1 MKSGTIL
8 ACTAIALVTSG
19 CATIVARSSQEI
31 TITSVP
37 EGAAV
42 KIDNRG
48 GTAVHSGNTPLTVS
62 LKKGRGYF
70 KPEKYT
76 VHITKDGYRTRD
88 VTVEGQVNGWY
99 FGNIIFGGL
108 IGLLAVDPAT
118 GAMYTLRPKEV
129 ETTLDA
135 LKVSRNGKEQT
146 LTVVL
151 VEDVPEELVSHHT
164 ATPIVSHCMNKP
176 RQPTDR

>member
-1 MKSGTIL
+1 MKVGTVL
-8 ACTAIALVTSG
+8 ACALAALASSG

-42 KIDNRG
+42 KINNKG
-48 GTAVHSGNTPLTVS
+48 GAAVHSGNTPMTVT

-70 KPEKYT
+70 KAERYT
-76 VHITKDGYRTRD
+76 IHLQKDGYHVRD
-88 VTVEGQVNGWY
+88 IVVQGEVNGWY
-99 FGNIIFGGL
+99 FGNVLFGGL

-118 GAMYTLRPKEV
+118 GAMYTLKPKEV
-129 ETTLDA
+129 TTTLDA
-135 LKVSRNGKEQT
+135 LKVTRTDQGQT

-151 VEDVPEELVSHHT
+151 VEDVPKELVGQLIAIDPH
-164 ATPIVSHCMNKP
+164 
-176 RQPTDR
+176 

>member
-1 MKSGTIL
+1 MKVRSIL
-8 ACTAIALVTSG
+8 ACTVTALVFSG

-42 KIDNRG
+42 KINNKSG
-48 GTAVHSGNTPLTVS
+48 AAVHSGNTPLTVT

-70 KPEKYT
+70 KAERYT
-76 VHITKDGYRTRD
+76 VHIAKDGYHARD
-88 VTVEGQVNGWY
+88 VTVEGAVNGWY
-99 FGNIIFGGL
+99 FGNVLFGGL

-129 ETTLDA
+129 STTLDA
-135 LKVSRNGKEQT
+135 LKVSRQGSEQT
-146 LTVVL
+146 LTVIL
-151 VEDVPEELVSHHT
+151 VEDVPRELVGQLL
-164 ATPIVSHCMNKP
+164 PISSN
-176 RQPTDR
+176 